1 MNNNIILYRLQQEKP
16 KSRKQKHIWNLLQSS
31 YRKSKNE
38 FFISFLLEKMKM
50 TWKST
55 PPIGGMEKSNFLPR
69 TDEIK
74 WNCNVLVFSHGP
86 DVKDWHPTQSWD
98 SIAASSKVSN
108 CAVADWHRTLL
119 KLLNSLLSGKEC
131 CSSPNIRWWYCHKVP
146 VRKRGDILSTEQG
159 RADGTQKF

>member
-1 MNNNIILYRLQQEKP
+1 
-16 KSRKQKHIWNLLQSS
+16 
-31 YRKSKNE
+31 
-38 FFISFLLEKMKM
+38 MKM

-55 PPIGGMEKSNFLPR
+55 PPIGGMEKSNFLLR

-108 CAVADWHRTLL
+108 CAVAD
-119 KLLNSLLSGKEC
+119 
-131 CSSPNIRWWYCHKVP
+131 
-146 VRKRGDILSTEQG
+146 
-159 RADGTQKF
+159 